1 MKILGIDPGTYATGY
16 GLIHYQNGGVSHV
29 VSGTISAKR
38 KESLNSLPHI
48 FSEIERILEQY
59 RPDAVAVEDI
69 FYSLN
74 VKSALKLGHVRGV
87 ILLAALRMDIPVFTY
102 TPLEIKKAVVG
113 YGRAEKEQVQ
123 KMVVHLLKMD
133 QAPLS
138 ADASDALAVA
148 ITHFHSAKNIKGNAK
163 GTGHVER

>member
-1 MKILGIDPGTYATGY
+1 MKILGIDPGTYSTGY
-16 GLIHYQNGGVSHV
+16 GLIQRQNGVLAHIA
-29 VSGTISAKR
+29 SGTISTKR
-38 KESLNSLPHI
+38 KESLNSLPRI
-48 FSEIERILEQY
+48 FSEVERILEQY
-59 RPDAVAVEDI
+59 KPDAVAVEDI

-87 ILLAALRMDIPVFTY
+87 ILLAVLRSDIPVHTY

-133 QAPLS
+133 QTPLS

-148 ITHFHSAKNIKGNAK
+148 ICHIHSAKGY
-163 GTGHVER
+163 